1 MKKQRID
8 VAELRRRAEART
20 DIAPS
25 DRVFDGRRGETRRCS
40 SCAGAGLVH
49 EQLCVDCA
57 GYGVVL
63 VARSIAERARVRRWR
78 EVKAEEIKR
87 LGISEEEFEE
97 AEYELERKNDAERES
112 EWARD
117 MREPYEAA
125 ETVELRF
132 GPNDELILPRARR
145 RKRRPT

>member
-1 MKKQRID
+1 M
-8 VAELRRRAEART
+8 
-20 DIAPS
+20 
-25 DRVFDGRRGETRRCS
+25 
-40 SCAGAGLVH
+40 
-49 EQLCVDCA
+49 DCA

-78 EVKAEEIKR
+78 EVKAEEIRR

-132 GPNDELILPRARR
+132 SPNDEQMLPRARR